1 MQWWTPP
8 ASSKLGCQGIID
20 FAKNVGRNCDYQELQ
35 LSLFIISEFFKIIF
49 MNEINEAN
57 INITNYLESKNMASQ
72 LFKKNKLKMRFKP
85 PPTGFKNGSFHHGLK
100 IELDSTILRRQSL
113 KFKILRNPFQQTW
126 SGSSTL
132 ASFIIALEKDE
143 RLFLVRQLSSL
154 VQSWRRKGN
163 VTVEVSL
170 F

>member
-1 MQWWTPP
+1 
-8 ASSKLGCQGIID
+8 
-20 FAKNVGRNCDYQELQ
+20 
-35 LSLFIISEFFKIIF
+35 

-72 LFKKNKLKMRFKP
+72 LFKKKKLKMRFKP
-85 PPTGFKNGSFHHGLK
+85 PPTGFKNGSSHHGLK

-113 KFKILRNPFQQTW
+113 KFKILRNRFQQTRI
-126 SGSSTL
+126 GSSTL

-154 VQSWRRKGN
+154 VQS
-163 VTVEVSL
+163 
-170 F
+170 